1 MIRILTDTS
10 SDFTLEEAKQL
21 NITLLPMTISFGEES
36 FKDRFELSVDKFYER
51 LVSNDTL
58 PTTSQVPPFDF
69 EAEYKKAKEAGDD
82 VIVITLSHEL
92 SGTYQNAAI
101 AADEFENVYVIDS
114 LQVTLPQQCLLREA
128 AKLRDEGKSAKEI
141 YETLLELKKRVRVV
155 ALLDT
160 LEYLK
165 KGGRISPTTAWAGAL
180 LNIKPVVTVE
190 EGKVVIAGKA
200 RGSKCATNMLN
211 ELIEKYGGIDK
222 SLPIVIG
229 YSGLNDALLT
239 QYIEDCKYL
248 IDNETDL
255 LIRSRIGSTIGTHVG
270 PGAIAIGFF
279 SKN

>member
-10 SDFTLEEAKQL
+10 SDFSLEEAKKL
-21 NITLLPMTISFGEES
+21 NICVLPMTISFGGES
-36 FKDRFELSVDKFYER
+36 FKDRYELSVESFYER
-51 LVSNDTL
+51 LATEDTL
-58 PTTSQVPPFDF
+58 PTTSQIPPFDF
-69 EAEYKKAKEAGDD
+69 EAAFKEAKEAGDD
-82 VIVITLSHEL
+82 VVAILLSHEL

-101 AADEFENVYVIDS
+101 AASEFDNVYVVDS
-114 LQVTLPQQCLLREA
+114 LQGTLPEQCLVRYA
-128 AKLRDEGKSAKEI
+128 VKLRDEGKCAKEI
-141 YETLLELKKRVRVV
+141 YESVLSAVKKVRVV

-165 KGGRISPTTAWAGAL
+165 KGGRISPTTAWAGEL

-211 ELIEKYGGIDK
+211 KLINEYGGIDK

-229 YSGLNDALLT
+229 HSGLKDDLLN

-255 LIRSRIGSTIGTHVG
+255 LIRSFIGSTIGTHVG